1 MSRPTH
7 RPPLAGVTVLDLTR
21 LLPGPLC
28 TQHLAD
34 MGARVIKVED
44 PKTGDVTRYSGAPN
58 GDSVVFEILNGNKE
72 GLVLDLKDPADQAH
86 LLDLAA
92 EVDVLVEGF
101 RPGVLERLGCGYP
114 AAAARNPRLVYCSIT
129 GYGQTGPRRDRAGH
143 DINYIAESG
152 IADQIGAADGPPV
165 LSNFQ
170 IGDLAGGTL
179 TAAMGILA
187 ALFDAARSGQG
198 RHVDI
203 AMTDGAMAHAVIAAG
218 SLAMEGQTPRRGM
231 GKISGAL
238 PCYGYYQ
245 TADQRYLAVGA
256 LEPQFWRS
264 LCEAIARPDLI
275 PHGHANGPQGDA
287 VKADLAAIFAQRP
300 MAEWVTLFDR
310 YDCCVSGVL
319 TLEEARASAQAQAR
333 GLIDGAGFACPV
345 KMTDFAPQPRRPAP
359 PLKR

>member
-1 MSRPTH
+1 
-7 RPPLAGVTVLDLTR
+7 
-21 LLPGPLC
+21 
-28 TQHLAD
+28 
-34 MGARVIKVED
+34 
-44 PKTGDVTRYSGAPN
+44 
-58 GDSVVFEILNGNKE
+58 
-72 GLVLDLKDPADQAH
+72 
-86 LLDLAA
+86 
-92 EVDVLVEGF
+92 
-101 RPGVLERLGCGYP
+101 
-114 AAAARNPRLVYCSIT
+114 
-129 GYGQTGPRRDRAGH
+129 
-143 DINYIAESG
+143 
-152 IADQIGAADGPPV
+152 
-165 LSNFQ
+165 
-170 IGDLAGGTL
+170 
-179 TAAMGILA
+179 
-187 ALFDAARSGQG
+187 
-198 RHVDI
+198 
-203 AMTDGAMAHAVIAAG
+203 MTDGAMAHAVIAAG

-300 MAEWVTLFDR
+300 MA
-310 YDCCVSGVL
+310 VSGVL